1 MRLDIGFIR
10 KSCNDV
16 TYQGLKAKRLRAQ
29 MIRSLY
35 RLGGMVCPYP
45 AYWLYTFFRALSLGL
60 TFLGSTVLVIESG
73 PVPCILTPLV
83 S

>member
-1 MRLDIGFIR
+1 
-10 KSCNDV
+10 
-16 TYQGLKAKRLRAQ
+16 